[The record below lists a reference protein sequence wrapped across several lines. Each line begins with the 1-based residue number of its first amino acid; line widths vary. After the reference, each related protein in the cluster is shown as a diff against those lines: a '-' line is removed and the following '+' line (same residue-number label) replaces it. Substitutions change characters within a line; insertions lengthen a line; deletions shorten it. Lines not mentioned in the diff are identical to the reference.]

1 MRLKRLEMVGFKSF
15 AQKTVI
21 EITPGVTA
29 VVGPNGCGKSNIVD
43 ALRWAMGEQSAR
55 HLRGHHMEDV
65 VFNGSDTL
73 PATGMAEVSIIF
85 DNEDGRAPAEYSNFS
100 EIMVTR
106 RLFRSG
112 ESEYAINKITCRL
125 KDIVDLFLGT
135 GVGSKAY
142 SIVEQGKVDELVNS
156 KPEERRGLIEEA
168 AGTSKYKSRRIVA
181 ENKLDRTQQNLL
193 RVSDIVREIE
203 RQIRAMELQAKKAER
218 YRTLKSELKQKE
230 LAFAVLERDAFKQKI
245 AQHDLQLANVENRL
259 AENVALLDR
268 KEAENEAVRLS
279 LLEADREIGLQQ
291 ENVYQRRM
299 HIQND
304 EQKCEFFNK
313 DLAQLEQSE
322 TEARA
327 ALLLF
332 DEKTK
337 TLAQEIEELNK
348 AKESF
353 IQLSLFEETFLR
365 EKESELEKLQAR
377 IRALQDDVEREK
389 EALID
394 AANQIAYLKNEALA
408 KERQRSEISNELAR
422 STTELADTNVSLTA
436 CDIKRTE
443 SGQALGNCAEETRQ
457 RALEAAHVMASI
469 QALGRARQE
478 QEKKIAALKEQ
489 IQENRSRLESLEDLQ
504 KNYEGYQEGVR
515 AIMLK
520 KQQEVAPNGIYGL
533 VADVIEAP
541 QAYEKALTAVLGDRL
556 QYVIVKGHQDGVEA
570 IEYLKNQA
578 SGRGSFI
585 PRELSRRLHKE
596 LPLGEM
602 EVIAPLMNVISVK
615 DGYRDVAEYLLSDV
629 VVVRDLQAGLA
640 LWNRNGYYSTLVTP
654 DGEVIDPMGIVTGG
668 SGTPLEAGVLTQRR
682 RIRELEIVLAEFESE
697 LPREG
702 RESEKL
708 KQELE
713 QAETKRNLLNA
724 EIHRLELEKVRF
736 EHEQRAA
743 NQELERL
750 TQSVHALTQEQSDL
764 TATLHLV
771 NEEMQGCLSAT
782 QTRSEEKLER
792 ERVLGQK
799 QAEYAESRRAVEAAE
814 SAVTQSRVRNAAL
827 GEKRENTYTNLA
839 NRLKLQEETA
849 QQIAACQARR
859 ADIQQRRQEIEQS
872 LARTEEALV
881 SSRSELRKLE
891 ERLQSDRQ
899 KYRAVS
905 MQLAEIGETI
915 KELRP
920 VGEACQQEK
929 SGIQLS
935 LAEKR
940 LELQHLAASL
950 REKYDIELDTLSV
963 DSFENDPSKAELV
976 NEIDDLRGRLERMG
990 EVNLAAIGEYEELT
1004 ARFKFMSQQKEDLE
1018 KSIADLQ
1025 QTIVKLN
1032 RVCRLRFKESFEA
1045 INEKFEVIFPRLFRG
1060 GKAKLMLTDE
1070 NDYLETG
1077 VDIVVQPPGK
1087 RLQSITLLSGGEK
1100 ALTAVS
1106 LLFAIFLTKP
1116 SPFCF
1121 LDEVDAPLDDAN
1133 IDRFTE
1139 LIRELSEHSQFV
1151 LVTHNKKSMQAA
1163 EVLYGITMA
1172 EPGVSKVVSVR
1183 MS

>member
-1 MRLKRLEMVGFKSF
+1 MRLKRLEMIGFKSF

-55 HLRGHHMEDV
+55 HLRGLHMEDV
-65 VFNGSDTL
+65 VFNGSESL

-112 ESEYAINKITCRL
+112 ESEYAINKISCRL

-156 KPEERRGLIEEA
+156 KPEERRSLIEEA

-218 YRTLKSELKQKE
+218 YRALKSELKQKE
-230 LAFAVLERDAFKQKI
+230 LAFTVLEREAFKREI
-245 AQHDLQLANVENRL
+245 AHQDAQLRNVEDRL
-259 AENVALLDR
+259 AEYVASLHR

-291 ENVYQRRM
+291 EKVYQRRM
-299 HIQND
+299 QIQTD
-304 EQKCEFFNK
+304 EQQCEFFNK
-313 DLAQLEQSE
+313 DLAQIEQSE
-322 TEARA
+322 AEARR
-327 ALLLF
+327 ALLQF
-332 DEKTK
+332 EEKTK
-337 TLAQEIEELNK
+337 ALAREIDELTK

-353 IQLSLFEETFLR
+353 VQLSLFEETFLR
-365 EKESELEKLQAR
+365 DKESELEKLQAQ
-377 IRALQDDVEREK
+377 IRTLQDSVEREK
-389 EALID
+389 ETLID
-394 AANQIAYLKNEALA
+394 AANQIAYLKNDALA
-408 KERQRSEISNELAR
+408 KEKQQAEISKELAR
-422 STTELADTNVSLTA
+422 SEGELSEIRGSLTA
-436 CDIKRTE
+436 CDIKQNE
-443 SGQALGNCAEETRQ
+443 SSQALGSCAEEARQ
-457 RALEAAHVMASI
+457 RTLETAHLAATI
-469 QALGRARQE
+469 QTLSRARQT

-504 KNYEGYQEGVR
+504 RNYEGCHEGVR

-541 QAYEKALTAVLGDRL
+541 EAYEKALTAVLGDRL
-556 QYVIVKGHQDGVEA
+556 QYVIVKGHQEGVEA
-570 IEYLKNQA
+570 IEYLKEQA

-585 PRELSRRLHKE
+585 PRELSRKLRKE
-596 LPLGEM
+596 LPLNET
-602 EVIAPLMNVISVK
+602 EVIAPLINVISVK
-615 DGYRDVAEYLLSDV
+615 EGYHDVAEYLLSDV
-629 VVVRDLQAGLA
+629 VVVRDLHAGLA

-668 SGTPLEAGVLTQRR
+668 SGAPLEGSVLTQRR
-682 RIRELEIVLAEFESE
+682 RIRELGSALAAFESQ
-697 LPREG
+697 LPREE
-702 RESEKL
+702 REGEKL

-713 QAETKRNLLNA
+713 QAETTKTLLSA
-724 EIHRLELEKVRF
+724 EIHRLEIERVRL

-743 NQELERL
+743 SQELERL
-750 TQSVHALTQEQSDL
+750 THSVDGLTQERSDL
-764 TATLHLV
+764 ATTLHLV
-771 NEEMQGCLSAT
+771 NEEIQRCLSTMQA
-782 QTRSEEKLER
+782 RSDEKLER
-792 ERVLGQK
+792 EGVLEQK
-799 QAEYAESRRAVEAAE
+799 QTEFAQLRQAVEAAE
-814 SAVTQSRVRNAAL
+814 AAVTQSRIRNAAL
-827 GEKRENTYTNLA
+827 GEKRENTYSNLA

-849 QQIAACQARR
+849 QEIATCQSRC
-859 ADIQQRRQEIEQS
+859 ADFQRRRREIEQS
-872 LARTEEALV
+872 RVRTEEALV
-881 SSRSELRKLE
+881 SSRSELQKLE
-891 ERLQSDRQ
+891 ERLQTDRQ
-899 KYRAVS
+899 KYRGVS
-905 MQLAEIGETI
+905 MQLAEIGEAI
-915 KELRP
+915 KDLRP
-920 VGEACQQEK
+920 LGEACQEQK

-940 LELQHLAASL
+940 LGLQHLASSL
-950 REKYDIELDTLSV
+950 REKYDTELDTLSV
-963 DSFENDPSKAELV
+963 DISDNSPSKADLV
-976 NEIDDLRGRLERMG
+976 TEIDELRGRLERMG

-1004 ARFKFMSQQKEDLE
+1004 TRFRFMSQQKEDLE

-1045 INEKFEVIFPRLFRG
+1045 INEKFETIFPRLFQG
-1060 GKAKLMLTDE
+1060 GKAKLVLTDE

-1087 RLQSITLLSGGEK
+1087 KLQSITLLSGGEK

-1139 LIRELSEHSQFV
+1139 LITEMSEHSQFV

>member
-65 VFNGSDTL
+65 VFNGSDSL

-112 ESEYAINKITCRL
+112 ESEYAINKISCRL

-218 YRTLKSELKQKE
+218 YRALKSELKQKE
-230 LAFAVLERDAFKQKI
+230 LAFTVLQRDTFTQEVAEQE
-245 AQHDLQLANVENRL
+245 AALASVENRL
-259 AENVALLDR
+259 AEHLASLHR

-279 LLEADREIGLQQ
+279 LLEADREIGLRQ

-299 HIQND
+299 QIQSD
-304 EQKCEFFNK
+304 EQKCEFFKK

-322 TEARA
+322 AEARA
-327 ALLLF
+327 ALAQF
-332 DEKTK
+332 EERTK
-337 TLAQEIEELNK
+337 TLAQEIDELNK

-353 IQLSLFEETFLR
+353 VQLSLFEETFLR
-365 EKESELEKLQAR
+365 DKESELEKLQAQVR
-377 IRALQDDVEREK
+377 TLQDGVEREK

-394 AANQIAYLKNEALA
+394 AANQIAYLKNDFLA
-408 KERQRSEISNELAR
+408 KDKRRGEISKELAR
-422 STTELADTNVSLTA
+422 SGAELTETTESLSA
-436 CDIKRTE
+436 CDEKRNE
-443 SGQALGNCAEETRQ
+443 SSQALGSCAEEMRQ
-457 RALEAAHVMASI
+457 RALEAAHVAASI
-469 QALGRARQE
+469 QALSRARQA
-478 QEKKIAALKEQ
+478 QEKKIAALKAQ
-489 IQENRSRLESLEDLQ
+489 IQENRSRLESLADLQ
-504 KNYEGYQEGVR
+504 KNYEGYHEGVR

-520 KQQEVAPNGIYGL
+520 KQQEVTPNGIYGL
-533 VADVIEAP
+533 VADVIDAP
-541 QAYEKALTAVLGDRL
+541 EAYEKALTAVLGDRL
-556 QYVIVKGHQDGVEA
+556 QYIIVKGHQEGLEA

-585 PRELSRRLHKE
+585 PRELSRKLRKE
-596 LPLGEM
+596 LPLGES
-602 EVIAPLMNVISVK
+602 EVIAPLINVISVK
-615 DGYRDVAEYLLSDV
+615 EGYHDVAEYLLSDV
-629 VVVRDLQAGLA
+629 VVVRDFQAGLA

-668 SGTPLEAGVLTQRR
+668 SGAPLERSVLTQRR
-682 RIRELEIVLAEFESE
+682 RIRELASVLAQLESQ
-697 LPREG
+697 LPREE
-702 RESEKL
+702 RESETL
-708 KQELE
+708 KQELDH
-713 QAETKRNLLNA
+713 AETKKNLLSA
-724 EIHRLELEKVRF
+724 EIHRLELERVRL

-764 TATLHLV
+764 TTTLHVV
-771 NEEMQGCLSAT
+771 NEEIQRCLSTT
-782 QTRSEEKLER
+782 QERSEEKLER
-792 ERVLGQK
+792 ERVLAQK
-799 QAEYAESRRAVEAAE
+799 QTACAELRQAVEAAE
-814 SAVTQSRVRNAAL
+814 SAVTHSRVRNAAL
-827 GEKRENTYTNLA
+827 GEKRENTHTNLA
-839 NRLKLQEETA
+839 NRLKLQEATA
-849 QQIAACQARR
+849 QEIATCQARR
-859 ADIQQRRQEIEQS
+859 ADFQRRRQEIEQA
-872 LARTEEALV
+872 LAHTDEALL
-881 SSRSELRKLE
+881 SSRSELQKLE
-891 ERLQSDRQ
+891 QVLQTERQ
-899 KYRAVS
+899 KYRGIS
-905 MQLAEIGETI
+905 MQLAEIGEAI

-920 VGEACQQEK
+920 LGESCQEEK
-929 SGIQLS
+929 SGVQLS

-940 LELQHLAASL
+940 LGLQHLAANL
-950 REKYDIELDTLSV
+950 REKYDADLDTLAV
-963 DSFENDPSKAELV
+963 DLSENGRSKADLV
-976 NEIDDLRGRLERMG
+976 SEIDELRGRLERMG

-1004 ARFKFMSQQKEDLE
+1004 TRFKFMNQQKEDLE

-1045 INEKFEVIFPRLFRG
+1045 INEKFEVIFPRLFHG
-1060 GKAKLMLTDE
+1060 GKAKLVLTDE

-1087 RLQSITLLSGGEK
+1087 KLQSITLLSGGEK

-1139 LIRELSEHSQFV
+1139 LITEMSEHSQFV

>member
-55 HLRGHHMEDV
+55 HLRGRHMEDV

-112 ESEYAINKITCRL
+112 ESEYAINKISCRL

-218 YRTLKSELKQKE
+218 YRALKSELKQKE
-230 LAFAVLERDAFKQKI
+230 LAFAVLEQDAFKQEI
-245 AQHDLQLANVENRL
+245 AQHNAQLSNVENRL
-259 AENVALLDR
+259 AENLALLHR

-279 LLEADREIGLQQ
+279 LLEAEREIGLQQ

-304 EQKCEFFNK
+304 QQKCEFFNK

-327 ALLLF
+327 ALLQF

-337 TLAQEIEELNK
+337 TLAQEINELNK

-353 IQLSLFEETFLR
+353 VQLSLFEETFLR
-365 EKESELEKLQAR
+365 DKESELEKLQAQ
-377 IRALQDDVEREK
+377 IRALEDDVEREK

-422 STTELADTNVSLTA
+422 STTELTDTRAALTA
-436 CDIKRTE
+436 CDMKRTE

-469 QALGRARQE
+469 QALSRARQE
-478 QEKKIAALKEQ
+478 QEKKITALKEQ

-602 EVIAPLMNVISVK
+602 EVIAPLINVISVK

-668 SGTPLEAGVLTQRR
+668 SGAPLEAGVLTQRR

-697 LPREG
+697 LPREE

-764 TATLHLV
+764 TTTQHLV
-771 NEEMQGCLSAT
+771 TEEMQGCLSAT
-782 QTRSEEKLER
+782 QTRTEEKLER

-799 QAEYAESRRAVEAAE
+799 QTEYAELRRAVEAAE

-827 GEKRENTYTNLA
+827 GEKRENTHTNLA

-849 QQIAACQARR
+849 QQIATCQARR

-881 SSRSELRKLE
+881 ASRSELQKLE
-891 ERLQSDRQ
+891 ERLQTDRQ

-940 LELQHLAASL
+940 LGLQHLAANL
-950 REKYDIELDTLSV
+950 REKYDTSLDDLSI
-963 DSFENDPSKAELV
+963 DLSESDGSKTDLTAT
-976 NEIDDLRGRLERMG
+976 IDELRGRLERMG

-1139 LIRELSEHSQFV
+1139 LIGELSEHSQFV